1 MASNNSKFTKDLYST
16 RRIEAL
22 SDGVFSIAMTLLVLD
37 LSVASLGDI
46 TTNQQL
52 LSALNSELSTNFVS
66 FIISFLL
73 LGSMWAVHARQFDS
87 IKYADRQLMTI
98 NNIRLLAVVLI
109 PFTTSLAGRYPEI
122 ALATVLF
129 PIDFMILTIISSWQ
143 WNYAT
148 SKPELYD
155 KKELPEKTIKYL
167 KIRNKIFASIA
178 FIVVILSLFI
188 GSWAFLLFIPG
199 SFITMKV
206 ATSKIKS

>member
-1 MASNNSKFTKDLYST
+1 MASKNSKFTKDLYST
-16 RRIEAL
+16 RRVEAL

-37 LSVASLGDI
+37 LSVSSIGDI

-87 IKYADRQLMTI
+87 IKYADRHLMTI

-129 PIDFMILTIISSWQ
+129 PINFMILTIISSWQ

>member
-1 MASNNSKFTKDLYST
+1 MASKNSKFTKDLYST

-129 PIDFMILTIISSWQ
+129 PINFMILTIISSWQ

>member
-129 PIDFMILTIISSWQ
+129 PINFMILTIISSWQ

>member
-1 MASNNSKFTKDLYST
+1 
-16 RRIEAL
+16 
-22 SDGVFSIAMTLLVLD
+22 MTLLVLD

-122 ALATVLF
+122 ALTTVLF
-129 PIDFMILTIISSWQ
+129 PINFMILTIISSWQ